1 MNKQNIRNFCIIAH
15 IDHGKSTLS
24 DRIIECASDNK
35 IHNMQDQVLDS
46 MELERERGITI
57 KLNAIQLKYHS
68 KKHNSDFIF
77 HLIDTPGHVDFTY
90 EVSRSLAACEG
101 AILVVDATQGVQ
113 AQTISN
119 LYLALDNNL
128 SVFPVIN
135 KIDLPSADVEKCKK
149 QIKDILGIDATDAP
163 CVSAKTGQNIYDI
176 VEAVIDKIPAPVED
190 DDNKPL
196 QALIFDSYYDSYL
209 GAVCYIRVK
218 NGSIKV
224 GDKIKMMASGATFIV
239 TSLGVKTPIVVEKK
253 QLNAGEVGWVA
264 ASIKTIKDVAVGD
277 TITTVDNPAKEPLPG
292 YKKVLPMVYCGFYP
306 IDNSKYEELKIAIEK
321 ISLSDAALVYEY
333 ETSQSLGFGVRCG
346 FLGLLHMDIIQE
358 RISREYKIDLIV
370 TAPSV
375 KFLIDLTNRTTVEVD
390 NPAKFPERTRIDQI
404 REPYVKVS
412 IFTPDDYIGDLM
424 ALCQNARGKYIDLE
438 TIDNNRKCIVYEIP
452 LIEVIY
458 NFFDRL
464 KSVSRG
470 YATMEYE
477 LIGYQ
482 PSDLVKVDILLNGK
496 KTDALSFICHRSQAY
511 HKAQRICLK
520 LKENIPRQQFEVP
533 IQAAIGSKIIA
544 RENIRAMYK
553 NVLAKCYG
561 GDVSRKKKLLAQQKE
576 GKKKLKAIGNV
587 EVPQDVFIKILNE
600 DE

>member
-1 MNKQNIRNFCIIAH
+1 MNKNNIRNFCIIAH

-24 DRIIECASDNK
+24 DRIIETASGNK

-68 KKHNSDFIF
+68 KKHNEDFIF

-119 LYLALDNNL
+119 LYLAIDNDL
-128 SVFPVIN
+128 SIFPVIN

-149 QIKDILGIDATDAP
+149 QIKEILGLDADDCP
-163 CVSAKTGQNIYDI
+163 CVSAKTGQNIEQI
-176 VEAVIDKIPAPVED
+176 VEAVIDKVPAPIND
-190 DDNKPL
+190 DINKPL

-209 GAVCYIRVK
+209 GAVCYVRIK
-218 NGSIKV
+218 NGSIKK
-224 GDKIKMMASGATFIV
+224 GDKIKMMASGAEFIV
-239 TSLGVKTPIVVEKK
+239 SSLGVKTPIVEEKDE
-253 QLNAGEVGWVA
+253 LVAGEVGWVA
-264 ASIKTIKDVAVGD
+264 ASIKTIKDIAVGD
-277 TITTVDNPAKEPLPG
+277 TITSAENPASEPLPG

-306 IDNSKYEELKIAIEK
+306 IDNSKYEELKVAIEK

-358 RISREYKIDLIV
+358 RISREFKIDLIV

-375 KFLIDLTNRTTVEVD
+375 KFKIGLTDHTIIEVD
-390 NPAKFPERTRIDQI
+390 NPAKFPERTRIDEIQ
-404 REPYVKVS
+404 EPYVKVS
-412 IFTPDDYIGDLM
+412 IFTPDEYIGDLM
-424 ALCQNARGKYIDLE
+424 ALCQNARGKYVDLV
-438 TIDNNRKCIVYEIP
+438 TVDNNRKCIIYEIP

-464 KSVSRG
+464 KSISRG
-470 YATMEYE
+470 YATLEYE
-477 LIGYQ
+477 LIGYH

-511 HKAQRICLK
+511 HKAQRIAIK

-533 IQAAIGSKIIA
+533 IQACIGSKVIA

-561 GDVSRKKKLLAQQKE
+561 GDVSRKKKLLEQQKE

>member
-1 MNKQNIRNFCIIAH
+1 MDKTKVRNFCIIAH

-24 DRIIECASDNK
+24 DRIIDIASNKK
-35 IHNMQDQVLDS
+35 IHNMQAQVLDS

-68 KKHNSDFIF
+68 KKHNEDYIF

-119 LYLALDNNL
+119 MYLALENNL
-128 SVFPVIN
+128 SILPVIN
-135 KIDLPSADVEKCKK
+135 KIDLPSADVEKVKG
-149 QIKDILGIDATDAP
+149 QIKEVLGINCDNIP
-163 CVSAKTGQNIYDI
+163 CVSAKTGLNIESI
-176 VEAVIDKIPAPVED
+176 VEQVIEQIPGPIDD

-196 QALIFDSYYDSYL
+196 QALIFDSYYDPYL
-209 GAVCYIRVK
+209 GAVCYVRVK
-218 NGSIKV
+218 NGVLKV
-224 GDKIKMMASGATFIV
+224 GQKIKMMSNNSEFTV
-239 TSLGVKTPIVVEKK
+239 TSLGIKTPEVVEKK
-253 QLNAGEVGWVA
+253 QLEAGEVGWVA
-264 ASIKTIKDVAVGD
+264 ASIKTIKDVSVGD
-277 TITTVDNPAKEPLPG
+277 TITSSDNPAIEPLPG

-375 KFLIDLTNRTTVEVD
+375 KFKVDLTNHTTIEVD
-390 NPAKFPERTRIDQI
+390 NPAKFPDRTKIDEI
-404 REPYVKVS
+404 NEPYVKVS
-412 IFTPDDYIGDLM
+412 VFTPDEYIGDLM
-424 ALCQNARGKYIDLE
+424 ALCQNNRGKYVDLQ
-438 TIDNNRKCIVYEIP
+438 TIDNNRKCIIYEMP
-452 LIEVIY
+452 LIEIIY

-464 KSVSRG
+464 KSISHG

-477 LIGYQ
+477 FIGYQ
-482 PSDLVKVDILLNGK
+482 PQDLVKVDILLNGK

-511 HKAQRICLK
+511 HKANRICLK

-533 IQAAIGSKIIA
+533 IQASIGSKIIA
-544 RENIRAMYK
+544 RENIRAIYK

-561 GDVSRKKKLLAQQKE
+561 GDVSRKKKLLEQQKE

-587 EVPQDVFIKILNE
+587 QVPQDVFIKILNE
-600 DE
+600 DN